1 MNLVTEMIA
10 RLLKQPYAPF
20 LPLMLLVCLLGAVW
34 LVIHLVLVV
43 PAQDRLA
50 RLEADWKAARHRL
63 AQHVEAKR
71 IRGDLAQVL
80 AIFPEKRDFA
90 PLALGITDEAKRNR
104 VSLPALT
111 YRVEKPE
118 AGPVAKA
125 IFQGSVTGRYEDLRR
140 FIHHLE
146 TAEELLFIEDLNVV
160 GSPGKQSESVTCTIR
175 IVTYLRG
182 EPEQVPAS

>member
-10 RLLKQPYAPF
+10 RLLKQPYATL
-20 LPLMLLVCLLGAVW
+20 LPLMVLVGLLSLLFLG
-34 LVIHLVLVV
+34 LHLFIVV
-43 PAQDRLA
+43 PAQDQLTQ
-50 RLEADWKAARHRL
+50 LQTDWRAARQRL
-63 AQHVEAKR
+63 AQHMDAKR
-71 IRGDLAQVL
+71 IRSDLAQVM

-111 YRVEKPE
+111 YKVEKSE
-118 AGPVAKA
+118 VGLAGKA
-125 IFQGSVTGRYEDLRR
+125 VFQGSVTGRYEDLRR

-182 EPEQVPAS
+182 ELDEAPAS

>member
-1 MNLVTEMIA
+1 MEVIA
-10 RLLKQPYAPF
+10 RLLKQPYAPL
-20 LPLMLLVCLLGAVW
+20 LPLMLLACLLAVV
-34 LVIHLVLVV
+34 LVGIHLLLVV

-50 RLEADWKAARHRL
+50 QSEADWKAARNRL

-71 IRGDLAQVL
+71 VRGDLAQVL

-111 YRVEKPE
+111 YRVEQPE
-118 AGPVAKA
+118 TGQVAKA
-125 IFQGSVTGRYEDLRR
+125 ISQGSVTGRCDELRR

-160 GSPGKQSESVTCTIR
+160 GSPGKQNESVTCNIR

-182 EPEQVPAS
+182 ELDQTPAS

>member
-1 MNLVTEMIA
+1 
-10 RLLKQPYAPF
+10 
-20 LPLMLLVCLLGAVW
+20 
-34 LVIHLVLVV
+34 
-43 PAQDRLA
+43 AQA
-50 RLEADWKAARHRL
+50 EADGKAARNRL

-71 IRGDLAQVL
+71 VRGDLAQVL

-104 VSLPALT
+104 INLPALT

-118 AGPVAKA
+118 AGLVAKA

-146 TAEELLFIEDLNVV
+146 TTEGLSLIEDLNVV
-160 GSPGKQSESVTCTIR
+160 GLPGKW
-175 IVTYLRG
+175 
-182 EPEQVPAS
+182 

>member
-10 RLLKQPYAPF
+10 RLLKQPYAPL
-20 LPLMLLVCLLGAVW
+20 LPLMLLVCLLGVV
-34 LVIHLVLVV
+34 LLGVHLLLVV

-50 RLEADWKAARHRL
+50 LLGEDWKAARNRF

-118 AGPVAKA
+118 AGLAAKA
-125 IFQGSVTGRYEDLRR
+125 VFQGSVTGRYEDLRR

-160 GSPGKQSESVTCTIR
+160 GSPGKQSESVTCNIR

-182 EPEQVPAS
+182 EPEQAPAS